1 MSAIGDLLEAIR
13 NDASHTVRE
22 VIARK
27 KVDLS
32 GDLEPFGTPL
42 FFAASLGRINCV
54 NVTWHCSLLT
64 LVDDWLIGT
73 IWLMADRHFSNQAI
87 ATFA

>member
-32 GDLEPFGTPL
+32 GDIEPVGTPL
-42 FFAASLGRINCV
+42 FFAASLGHTNSV
-54 NVTWHCSLLT
+54 NVTYQC
-64 LVDDWLIGT
+64 VG
-73 IWLMADRHFSNQAI
+73 
-87 ATFA
+87 

>member
-1 MSAIGDLLEAIR
+1 MGMEGGGKSQRKWDFQPFKRARVLFKSMSAVGDLLDAIR

-32 GDLEPFGTPL
+32 GDIEPVGTPL
-42 FFAASLGRINCV
+42 FFAASLGHTNSV
-54 NVTWHCSLLT
+54 NVTYQC
-64 LVDDWLIGT
+64 VG
-73 IWLMADRHFSNQAI
+73 
-87 ATFA
+87 